1 MPTNNDVLR
10 SRVRLLGSFLGEAIA
25 RQSGEDTVDTIE
37 TLRKG
42 FIEERRNPNP
52 EKKQKLIDL
61 IASLDN
67 KTLQNVIRGFSIYF
81 FLANLTEENLSQ
93 QDRHQLKENSSHF
106 WEGSFR
112 HTLLECKERNI
123 DANQI
128 KELIDQLKFIP
139 VFTAHPT
146 EARRRTTMNIL
157 QLLYGHSNTINEL
170 PEDSRAYKEAKQKI
184 ADTID
189 LLWSSDEVRTRKP
202 LVYDEINNGL
212 HYFNASLFTAIPKVY
227 RNIKNAIVDIYPE
240 LSDYRLP
247 DFLRFG
253 SWIGGDRDGNPFV
266 THETTEMAV
275 LMHANTV
282 LRHYRV
288 LLKKL
293 RRELIHSD
301 TIVNV
306 SSEVYQRIEFYK
318 DLDTRVFYYNPHD
331 YNHEPY
337 RRLLSLI
344 LAKVS
349 ATNQYIQSQGNDSE
363 AALDA
368 YSNPEQLLDD
378 LRIIR
383 QSVANHDKAHAEGQL
398 LDMIRLVKTCGFH
411 LASLDIRQDSAYHG
425 EVIADIFDSASNL
438 PDYRQLSEED
448 RQQWLMQLL
457 QKPGAPLIYADDLSE
472 QTHEQLALMHSIA
485 QLRKLVG
492 ADTFGSYIISMTNN
506 ASQLLEVLLLMRFS
520 GLSDLDQ
527 DGNLF
532 AALPVAPLFET
543 IEDLKNID
551 KIMPA
556 VLDNPMY
563 RQLLQDSDNT
573 QEIMLGYSDSS
584 KDGGIIT
591 SAWQLYSAQQ
601 TITEIA
607 KKYGIQTRLFHGR
620 GGSVSRGG
628 GSTHQAI
635 AAQPAGTLNG
645 QIKFTEQGEVLYAK
659 YANSDTAV
667 FELTM
672 GITGALKASSSR
684 FVEQPKQLDNYE
696 SLFARLADAGEA
708 QYRELTDNTEGFY
721 QFYSQ
726 ATPVQEISLL
736 NIGSRPAHRKKG
748 LPSKSTIRAIPW
760 VFGWSLARFTLPAWY
775 GVGSALASVKENE
788 DLMKEMNENW
798 PFFQAFISN
807 IEMAFTKAE
816 MNIARAYSQ
825 LCEDESLRETVM
837 QAVIKEHDLTLSGL
851 NSLLQ
856 QDSLLSN
863 QQGLA
868 NSLEWRN
875 AYLDP
880 MNYVQIELLKRLRSQ
895 NSDLTNQVQNQN
907 QNQNKLQV
915 EDPLIRSINA
925 LAAGLRNTG

>member
-1 MPTNNDVLR
+1 MSLKNELLR
-10 SRVRLLGSFLGEAIA
+10 ERIRLLGSFLGEAIS
-25 RQSGEDTVDTIE
+25 RQSGEDTLNTIE

-42 FIEERRNPNP
+42 FIQERREHNAAH
-52 EKKQKLIDL
+52 KQQLIEL

-67 KTLQNVIRGFSIYF
+67 QTLKNVIRAFSIYF
-81 FLANLTEENLSQ
+81 FLANLTEENYLREQRRVMRAESNQ
-93 QDRHQLKENSSHF
+93 S

-112 HTLLECKERNI
+112 RTLSECRERQI
-123 DANQI
+123 EPEQI

-157 QLLYGHSNTINEL
+157 QTLYEHTDAMGVY
-170 PEDSRAYKEAKQKI
+170 PEGSLAFEQAKQKT
-184 ADTID
+184 AETID

-212 HYFNASLFTAIPKVY
+212 HYFDASLFTAIPKVY
-227 RNIKNAIVDIYPE
+227 RNIKDAIVEIYPE
-240 LSDYRLP
+240 LSDYALP
-247 DFLRFG
+247 AFVNFG

-282 LRHYRV
+282 LRHYQV
-288 LLKKL
+288 LIRKL

-301 TIVNV
+301 SIVTIVPEIYERIKDY
-306 SSEVYQRIEFYK
+306 SE
-318 DLDTRVFYYNPHD
+318 LDQQVFCYNPDD

-344 LAKVS
+344 LAKIN
-349 ATNQYIQSQGNDSE
+349 ATNQYIQSQGTDEN
-363 AALDA
+363 AAKDA
-368 YSNPEQLLDD
+368 YLSPAALLDD
-378 LRIIR
+378 LRLIR
-383 QSVANHDKAHAEGQL
+383 KSVNTHDSAHAEGLL
-398 LDMIRLVKTCGFH
+398 LDTIRLVKTCGFH
-411 LASLDIRQDSAYHG
+411 LAALDIRQDSGYHG
-425 EVIADIFDSASNL
+425 EVIADIFANASNL
-438 PDYRQLSEED
+438 PDYKALSEAE
-448 RQQWLMQLL
+448 RQEWLTRLL
-457 QKPGAPLIYADDLSE
+457 QKPGTPLIYTDNLSE
-472 QTHEQLALMHSIA
+472 QTREQLALMQSVA
-485 QLRKLVG
+485 KLRKLVG
-492 ADTFGSYIISMTNN
+492 DDTFGSYVISMTNN
-506 ASQLLEVLLLMRFS
+506 ASQLLEVLLLMRFA
-520 GLSDLDQ
+520 GLSGIND
-527 DGNLF
+527 DGHLF

-551 KIMPA
+551 KIMPT
-556 VLDNPMY
+556 VLDNPLY
-563 RQLLQDSDNT
+563 RELLEHSGNI

-601 TITEIA
+601 TITRIA
-607 KKYGIQTRLFHGR
+607 NQYGISTRLFHGR

-659 YANSDTAV
+659 YANPDTAV

-684 FVEQPKQLDNYE
+684 FVAQPAQLDSYE
-696 SLFARLADAGEA
+696 ALFADLADAGEQ
-708 QYRELTDNTEGFY
+708 QYRALTDNTDGFY
-721 QFYSQ
+721 QFYSE

-775 GVGSALASVKENE
+775 GVGTALESVKQNE
-788 DLMKEMNENW
+788 GLMKEMNKNW
-798 PFFQAFISN
+798 PFFSAFISN
-807 IEMAFTKAE
+807 IEMAFTKSE
-816 MNIARAYSQ
+816 MNIAHAYSH
-825 LCEDESLRETVM
+825 LCKDERLRTQVM
-837 QAVIKEHDLTLSGL
+837 QAVEHEHALTHSGL
-851 NSLLQ
+851 NSLLEQ
-856 QDSLLSN
+856 TSLLST
-863 QQGLA
+863 QQELA
-868 NSLEWRN
+868 ASLQWRN

-880 MNYVQIELLKRLRSQ
+880 INYIQIELLKRMRQPDNNNAKST
-895 NSDLTNQVQNQN
+895 D
-907 QNQNKLQV
+907 KLAV

>member
-1 MPTNNDVLR
+1 MSLKNELLR
-10 SRVRLLGSFLGEAIA
+10 ERIRLLGSFLGEAIS
-25 RQSGEDTVDTIE
+25 RQSGEDTLNTIE
-37 TLRKG
+37 TLRQG
-42 FIEERRNPNP
+42 FIQERREHNDGQ
-52 EKKQKLIDL
+52 KQQLIEL

-67 KTLQNVIRGFSIYF
+67 QTLKNVIRAFSIYF
-81 FLANLTEENLSQ
+81 FLANLTEENYLREQRRVMRAESNQ
-93 QDRHQLKENSSHF
+93 S

-112 HTLLECKERNI
+112 RTLSECRERQI
-123 DANQI
+123 EPEQI

-157 QLLYGHSNTINEL
+157 QTLYEHTDAMGVYHEG
-170 PEDSRAYKEAKQKI
+170 SRAFEQAKQKT
-184 ADTID
+184 AETID

-212 HYFNASLFTAIPKVY
+212 HYFDASLFTAIPKVY
-227 RNIKNAIVDIYPE
+227 RNIKDAIVEIYPE
-240 LSDYRLP
+240 LSDYALP
-247 DFLRFG
+247 AFVNFG

-282 LRHYRV
+282 LRHYQV
-288 LLKKL
+288 LIRKL

-301 TIVNV
+301 SIVTIVPGIYERIKDY
-306 SSEVYQRIEFYK
+306 SE
-318 DLDTRVFYYNPHD
+318 LDQQVFCYNPDD

-344 LAKVS
+344 LAKIK
-349 ATNQYIQSQGNDSE
+349 ATNQYIQSQGTDDN
-363 AALDA
+363 AAKDA
-368 YSNPEQLLDD
+368 YLSPAALLDD
-378 LRIIR
+378 LRLIR
-383 QSVANHDKAHAEGQL
+383 KSVNTHDSAHAEGLL
-398 LDMIRLVKTCGFH
+398 LDTIRLVKTCGFH
-411 LASLDIRQDSAYHG
+411 LAALDIRQDSGYHG
-425 EVIADIFDSASNL
+425 EVIADIFANASNL
-438 PDYRQLSEED
+438 PDYKALSEAE
-448 RQQWLMQLL
+448 RQEWLTRLL
-457 QKPGAPLIYADDLSE
+457 QKPGTPLIYTDNLSE
-472 QTHEQLALMHSIA
+472 QTREQLALMQSVA
-485 QLRKLVG
+485 KLRKLVG
-492 ADTFGSYIISMTNN
+492 DDTFGSYVISMTNN
-506 ASQLLEVLLLMRFS
+506 ASQLLEVLLLMRFA
-520 GLSDLDQ
+520 GLSGIND
-527 DGNLF
+527 DGHLF

-551 KIMPA
+551 KIMPT
-556 VLDNPMY
+556 VLDNPLY
-563 RQLLQDSDNT
+563 RELLEHSGNI

-601 TITEIA
+601 TITRIA
-607 KKYGIQTRLFHGR
+607 NQYGISTRLFHGR

-659 YANSDTAV
+659 YANPDTAV

-684 FVEQPKQLDNYE
+684 FVAQPAQLDSYE
-696 SLFARLADAGEA
+696 ALFADLADAGEQ
-708 QYRELTDNTEGFY
+708 QYRALTDNTDGFY
-721 QFYSQ
+721 QFYSE

-775 GVGSALASVKENE
+775 GVGTALESVKQNE
-788 DLMKEMNENW
+788 GLMKEMNKNW
-798 PFFQAFISN
+798 PFFSAFISN
-807 IEMAFTKAE
+807 IEMAFTKSE
-816 MNIARAYSQ
+816 MNIAHAYSH
-825 LCEDESLRETVM
+825 LCKDERLRTQVM
-837 QAVIKEHDLTLSGL
+837 QAVEHEHALTHYGL
-851 NSLLQ
+851 NFLLEQ
-856 QDSLLSN
+856 TSLLST
-863 QQGLA
+863 QQELA
-868 NSLEWRN
+868 ASLQWRN

-880 MNYVQIELLKRLRSQ
+880 INYIQIELLKRMRQPDNNNAKST
-895 NSDLTNQVQNQN
+895 D
-907 QNQNKLQV
+907 KLAV

>member
-1 MPTNNDVLR
+1 MLLDNDVLR
-10 SRVRLLGSFLGEAIA
+10 ARIRLLGSFLGEAIS
-25 RQSGEDTVDTIE
+25 RQSGQQTLDTIE
-37 TLRKG
+37 TLRQG
-42 FIEERRNPNP
+42 FIQERRDHNDGQ
-52 EKKQKLIDL
+52 KQQLIEL

-67 KTLQNVIRGFSIYF
+67 QTLKNVIRAFSIYF
-81 FLANLTEENLSQ
+81 FLANLTEENYLREQRRVMRAESNQ
-93 QDRHQLKENSSHF
+93 S

-112 HTLLECKERNI
+112 RTLSECRERQI
-123 DANQI
+123 EPEQI

-157 QLLYGHSNTINEL
+157 QTLYEHTDAMGVY
-170 PEDSRAYKEAKQKI
+170 PEGSRAFEQAKQKT
-184 ADTID
+184 AETID

-212 HYFNASLFTAIPKVY
+212 HYFDASLFTAIPKVY
-227 RNIKNAIVDIYPE
+227 RNIKDAIVEIYPE
-240 LSDYRLP
+240 LSDYALP
-247 DFLRFG
+247 AFVNFG

-282 LRHYRV
+282 LRHYQV
-288 LLKKL
+288 LIRKL

-301 TIVNV
+301 SIVTIAPEIYERIKDY
-306 SSEVYQRIEFYK
+306 SE
-318 DLDTRVFYYNPHD
+318 LDQQVFCYNPDD

-344 LAKVS
+344 LAKIN
-349 ATNQYIQSQGNDSE
+349 ATNQYIQSQGTDEN
-363 AALDA
+363 AAKDA
-368 YSNPEQLLDD
+368 YLSPAALLDD
-378 LRIIR
+378 LRLIR
-383 QSVANHDKAHAEGQL
+383 KSVNTHDSAHAEGLL
-398 LDMIRLVKTCGFH
+398 LDTIRLVKTCGFH
-411 LASLDIRQDSAYHG
+411 LAALDIRQDSGYHG
-425 EVIADIFDSASNL
+425 EVIADIFANASNL
-438 PDYRQLSEED
+438 PDYKALSEAE
-448 RQQWLMQLL
+448 RQEWLTRLL
-457 QKPGAPLIYADDLSE
+457 QKPGTPLIYTDNLSE
-472 QTHEQLALMHSIA
+472 QTREQLALMQSVA
-485 QLRKLVG
+485 KLRKLVG
-492 ADTFGSYIISMTNN
+492 DDTFGSYVISMTNN
-506 ASQLLEVLLLMRFS
+506 ASQLLEVLLLMRFA
-520 GLSDLDQ
+520 GLSGIND
-527 DGNLF
+527 DGHLF
-532 AALPVAPLFET
+532 AALPIAPLFET

-551 KIMPA
+551 KIMPT
-556 VLDNPMY
+556 VLDNPLY
-563 RQLLQDSDNT
+563 RELLEHSGNI

-601 TITEIA
+601 TITRIA
-607 KKYGIQTRLFHGR
+607 NQYGISTRLFHGR

-659 YANSDTAV
+659 YANPDTAV

-684 FVEQPKQLDNYE
+684 FVAQPAQLDSYE
-696 SLFARLADAGEA
+696 ALFADLADAGEQ
-708 QYRELTDNTEGFY
+708 QYRALTDNTDGFY
-721 QFYSQ
+721 QFYSE

-775 GVGSALASVKENE
+775 GVGTALESVKQNE
-788 DLMKEMNENW
+788 GLMKEMNKNW
-798 PFFQAFISN
+798 PFFSAFISN
-807 IEMAFTKAE
+807 IEMAFTKSE
-816 MNIARAYSQ
+816 MNIAHAYSH
-825 LCEDESLRETVM
+825 LCKDERLRTQVM
-837 QAVIKEHDLTLSGL
+837 QAVEHEHALTHSGL
-851 NSLLQ
+851 NSLLEQ
-856 QDSLLSN
+856 TSLLST
-863 QQGLA
+863 QQELA
-868 NSLEWRN
+868 ASLQWRN

-880 MNYVQIELLKRLRSQ
+880 INYIQIELLKRMRQPDNNNAKST
-895 NSDLTNQVQNQN
+895 D
-907 QNQNKLQV
+907 KLAV

>member
-1 MPTNNDVLR
+1 MLLKNELLR
-10 SRVRLLGSFLGEAIA
+10 TRVRLLGSFLGEAIS
-25 RQSGEDTVDTIE
+25 RQSGEDTVHTIE

-42 FIEERRNPNP
+42 FIQERREHNAAH
-52 EKKQKLIDL
+52 KQQLIDL

-67 KTLQNVIRGFSIYF
+67 QTLKNVIRAFSIYF
-81 FLANLTEENLSQ
+81 FLANLTEENYLREQRRAMRAESNQ
-93 QDRHQLKENSSHF
+93 S

-112 HTLLECKERNI
+112 RTLLECRERNI
-123 DANQI
+123 EPDQI
-128 KELIDQLKFIP
+128 KELIDDLKFIP

-157 QLLYGHSNTINEL
+157 QTLYEHTDAMSDY
-170 PEDSRAYKEAKQKI
+170 PEGSLAFEQAKQKT
-184 ADTID
+184 AETID

-212 HYFNASLFTAIPKVY
+212 HYFDASLFTAIPKVY
-227 RNIKNAIVDIYPE
+227 RNTKDAIVEVYPE
-240 LSDYRLP
+240 LTDYPLP
-247 DFLRFG
+247 AFVSFG

-282 LRHYRV
+282 LRHYQV
-288 LLKKL
+288 LIRKL

-301 TIVNV
+301 TIVDIAPDIYARIKDY
-306 SSEVYQRIEFYK
+306 SE
-318 DLDTRVFYYNPHD
+318 LDQKVFFYNPED
-331 YNHEPY
+331 YHNEPY
-337 RRLLSLI
+337 RRLLSII
-344 LAKVS
+344 LAKIK
-349 ATNQYIQSQGNDSE
+349 ATNQHIQSQGTDDE
-363 AALDA
+363 AGKDA
-368 YSNPEQLLDD
+368 YVAPQALLDD
-378 LRIIR
+378 LRLIR
-383 QSVANHDKAHAEGQL
+383 QSVNTHDQAHGEGLL
-398 LDMIRLVKTCGFH
+398 LDTIRLVKTCGFH
-411 LASLDIRQDSAYHG
+411 LASLDIRQDSGYHG
-425 EVIADIFDSASNL
+425 EVIADIFASASNL
-438 PDYRQLSEED
+438 PDYQSLSETE
-448 RQQWLMQLL
+448 RQQWLTRLL
-457 QKPGAPLIYADDLSE
+457 ENSGTPLIYSDNLSE
-472 QTHEQLALMHSIA
+472 QTREQLNLMNSVA
-485 QLRKLVG
+485 KLRKLVG
-492 ADTFGSYIISMTNN
+492 EDTFGSYVISMTNN
-506 ASQLLEVLLLMRFS
+506 ASQLLEVLLLMRFA
-520 GLSDLDQ
+520 GLS
-527 DGNLF
+527 GINNEGHLF

-551 KIMPA
+551 KIMPTI
-556 VLDNPMY
+556 LENPLY
-563 RQLLQDSDNT
+563 RELLEHSGNL

-601 TITEIA
+601 TITNIA
-607 KKYGIQTRLFHGR
+607 NKYGISTRLFHGR

-659 YANSDTAV
+659 YANPDTAV

-684 FVEQPKQLDNYE
+684 FVAQPTQLDRYE
-696 SLFARLADAGEA
+696 TLFARLADAGEQ
-708 QYRELTDNTEGFY
+708 QYRTLTDNTEGFY
-721 QFYSQ
+721 KFYSE

-775 GVGSALASVKENE
+775 GVGSALDSVKQDE
-788 DLMKEMNENW
+788 DLMKEMNKNW
-798 PFFQAFISN
+798 PFFSAFISN
-807 IEMAFTKAE
+807 IEMAFTKSE
-816 MNIARAYSQ
+816 MSIARAYSQ
-825 LCEDESLRETVM
+825 LCEDETLREQIM
-837 QAVIKEHDLTLSGL
+837 QAVIDEHELTNAGL
-851 NSLLQ
+851 NSLLDQKSLLANQ
-856 QDSLLSN
+856 QD
-863 QQGLA
+863 LA
-868 NSLEWRN
+868 HSLEWRN

-880 MNYVQIELLKRLRSQ
+880 INYIQIELLKRMRQ
-895 NSDLTNQVQNQN
+895 KDTAQD
-907 QNQNKLQV
+907 KLAV

>member
-1 MPTNNDVLR
+1 MPSSYDVQR
-10 SRVRLLGSFLGEAIA
+10 TRVRLLGSFLGEAIA
-25 RQSGEDTVDTIE
+25 RQSGEETVNTIE

-52 EKKQKLIDL
+52 NNKQQLIDL

-81 FLANLTEENLSQ
+81 FLANLTEENLLQ
-93 QDRHQLKENSSHF
+93 EERRVLKEKSANF

-112 HTLLECKERNI
+112 HTLLKCKERNI
-123 DANQI
+123 EADQI
-128 KELIDQLKFIP
+128 KEMIDQLKFIP

-157 QLLYGHSNTINEL
+157 QKLYGHSNALNEF
-170 PEDSRAYKEAKQKI
+170 PKGSRAYEEAKQKI
-184 ADTID
+184 AETVD

-227 RNIKNAIVDIYPE
+227 RNIKNAIVDVYPE
-240 LSDYRLP
+240 LTDYPLP

-253 SWIGGDRDGNPFV
+253 SWIGGDRDGNPYV

-288 LLKKL
+288 MLKKL

-301 TIVNV
+301 TIVNFAA
-306 SSEVYQRIEFYK
+306 EVYQRIDSYR
-318 DLDTRVFYYNPHD
+318 DLDEKVFYYNPDD

-337 RRLLSLI
+337 RRLLSI
-344 LAKVS
+344 VLAKIN
-349 ATNQYIQSQGNDSE
+349 ATNQYIQSQGNDLE
-363 AALDA
+363 AAVDA
-368 YSNPEQLLDD
+368 YANPQQLLDD
-378 LRIIR
+378 LRLIR
-383 QSVANHDKAHAEGQL
+383 KSVATHDIAHSEGLL
-398 LDMIRLVKTCGFH
+398 LDIIRLVKTCGFH
-411 LASLDIRQDSAYHG
+411 LASMDIRQDSAYHG

-438 PDYRQLSEED
+438 PDYRKLNEEE
-448 RQQWLMQLL
+448 RQQWLMRLL
-457 QKPGAPLIYADDLSE
+457 KKPGAPLIYADDLSA
-472 QTHEQLALMHSIA
+472 QTQEQLALMHTIA
-485 QLRKLVG
+485 KLRKLVG
-492 ADTFGSYIISMTNN
+492 EDAFGSYIISMTNN

-520 GLSDLDQ
+520 GLSDIDK

-543 IEDLKNID
+543 IDDLKNID
-551 KIMPA
+551 KILPA
-556 VLDNPMY
+556 VLDNAMY
-563 RQLLQDSDNT
+563 RQLLQRSDNT

-601 TITEIA
+601 TITDIA
-607 KKYGIQTRLFHGR
+607 NKYGIQTRLFHGR

-684 FVEQPKQLDNYE
+684 FVEQPQRLDAYE
-696 SLFARLADAGEA
+696 ALFSRLADAGET
-708 QYRELTDNTEGFY
+708 QYRALTDHTEGFY

-775 GVGSALASVKENE
+775 GVGTALKSVKKDEA
-788 DLMKEMNENW
+788 LMREMNENW
-798 PFFQAFISN
+798 PFFKAFVSN
-807 IEMAFTKAE
+807 IEMAFSKSE
-816 MNIARAYSQ
+816 MNIANAYSQ
-825 LCEDESLRETVM
+825 LCEDESLRETIM
-837 QAVIKEHDLTLSGL
+837 QAVNDEHDLTLSGL

-868 NSLEWRN
+868 SSLQWRN

-880 MNYVQIELLKRLRSQ
+880 MNYVQIELLKRSRDTH
-895 NSDLTNQVQNQN
+895 SDSTEEAG
-907 QNQNKLQV
+907 LQV

>member
-1 MPTNNDVLR
+1 MSLKNELLR
-10 SRVRLLGSFLGEAIA
+10 ERIRLLGSFLGEAIS
-25 RQSGEDTVDTIE
+25 RQSGEDTLNTIE

-42 FIEERRNPNP
+42 FIQERREHNAAH
-52 EKKQKLIDL
+52 KQQLIEL

-67 KTLQNVIRGFSIYF
+67 QTLKNVIRAFSIYF
-81 FLANLTEENLSQ
+81 FLANLTEENYLREQRRVMRAESNQ
-93 QDRHQLKENSSHF
+93 S

-112 HTLLECKERNI
+112 RTLSECRERQI
-123 DANQI
+123 EPEQI

-157 QLLYGHSNTINEL
+157 QTLYEHTDAMGVY
-170 PEDSRAYKEAKQKI
+170 PEGSRAFEQAKQKT
-184 ADTID
+184 AETID

-212 HYFNASLFTAIPKVY
+212 HYFDASLFTAIPKVY
-227 RNIKNAIVDIYPE
+227 RNIKDAIVEIYPE
-240 LSDYRLP
+240 LSDYALP
-247 DFLRFG
+247 AFVNFG

-282 LRHYRV
+282 LRHYQV
-288 LLKKL
+288 LIRKL

-301 TIVNV
+301 SIVTIVPEIYERIKDY
-306 SSEVYQRIEFYK
+306 SE
-318 DLDTRVFYYNPHD
+318 LDQQVFCYNPDD

-344 LAKVS
+344 LAKIK
-349 ATNQYIQSQGNDSE
+349 ATNQYIQSQGTDEN
-363 AALDA
+363 AAKDA
-368 YSNPEQLLDD
+368 YLSPAALLDD
-378 LRIIR
+378 LRLIR
-383 QSVANHDKAHAEGQL
+383 KSVNTHDSAHAEGLL
-398 LDMIRLVKTCGFH
+398 LDTIRLVKTCGFH
-411 LASLDIRQDSAYHG
+411 LAALDIRQDSGYHG
-425 EVIADIFDSASNL
+425 EVIADIFANASNL
-438 PDYRQLSEED
+438 PDYKALSEAE
-448 RQQWLMQLL
+448 RQEWLTRLL
-457 QKPGAPLIYADDLSE
+457 QKPGTPLIYTDNLSE
-472 QTHEQLALMHSIA
+472 QTREQLALMQSVA
-485 QLRKLVG
+485 KLRKLVG
-492 ADTFGSYIISMTNN
+492 DDTFGSYVISMTNN
-506 ASQLLEVLLLMRFS
+506 ASQLLEVLLLMRFA
-520 GLSDLDQ
+520 GLSGIND
-527 DGNLF
+527 DGHLF
-532 AALPVAPLFET
+532 AALPIAPLFET

-551 KIMPA
+551 KIMPT
-556 VLDNPMY
+556 VLDNPLY
-563 RQLLQDSDNT
+563 RELLEHSGNI

-601 TITEIA
+601 TITRIA
-607 KKYGIQTRLFHGR
+607 NQYGISTRLFHGR

-659 YANSDTAV
+659 YANPDTAV

-684 FVEQPKQLDNYE
+684 FVAQPAQLDSYE
-696 SLFARLADAGEA
+696 ALFADLADAGEQ
-708 QYRELTDNTEGFY
+708 QYRALTDNTDGFY
-721 QFYSQ
+721 QFYSE

-775 GVGSALASVKENE
+775 GVGTALESVKQNE
-788 DLMKEMNENW
+788 GLMKEMNKNW
-798 PFFQAFISN
+798 PFFSAFISN
-807 IEMAFTKAE
+807 IEMAFTKSE
-816 MNIARAYSQ
+816 MNIAHAYSH
-825 LCEDESLRETVM
+825 LCKDERLRTQVM
-837 QAVIKEHDLTLSGL
+837 QAVEHEHALTHSGL
-851 NSLLQ
+851 NSLLEQ
-856 QDSLLSN
+856 TSLLST
-863 QQGLA
+863 QQELA
-868 NSLEWRN
+868 ASLQWRN

-880 MNYVQIELLKRLRSQ
+880 INYIQIELLKRMRQPDNNNAKST
-895 NSDLTNQVQNQN
+895 D
-907 QNQNKLQV
+907 KLAV

>member
-1 MPTNNDVLR
+1 MSLKNELLR
-10 SRVRLLGSFLGEAIA
+10 ERIRLLGSFLGEAIS
-25 RQSGEDTVDTIE
+25 RQSGEDTLNTIE

-42 FIEERRNPNP
+42 FIQERREHNAAH
-52 EKKQKLIDL
+52 KQQLIEL

-67 KTLQNVIRGFSIYF
+67 QTLKNVIRAFSIYF
-81 FLANLTEENLSQ
+81 FLANLTEENYLREQRRVMRAESNQ
-93 QDRHQLKENSSHF
+93 S

-112 HTLLECKERNI
+112 RTLSECRERQI
-123 DANQI
+123 EPEQI

-157 QLLYGHSNTINEL
+157 QTLYEHTDAMGVY
-170 PEDSRAYKEAKQKI
+170 PEGSRAFEQAKQKT
-184 ADTID
+184 AETID

-212 HYFNASLFTAIPKVY
+212 HYFDASLFTAIPKVY
-227 RNIKNAIVDIYPE
+227 RNIKDAIVEIYPE
-240 LSDYRLP
+240 LSDYALP
-247 DFLRFG
+247 AFVNFG

-282 LRHYRV
+282 LRHYQV
-288 LLKKL
+288 LIRKL

-301 TIVNV
+301 SIVTIAPEIYERIKDY
-306 SSEVYQRIEFYK
+306 SE
-318 DLDTRVFYYNPHD
+318 LDQQVFCYNPDD

-344 LAKVS
+344 LAKVK
-349 ATNQYIQSQGNDSE
+349 ATNQYIQSQGTDEN
-363 AALDA
+363 AAKDA
-368 YSNPEQLLDD
+368 YLSPAALLDD
-378 LRIIR
+378 LRLIR
-383 QSVANHDKAHAEGQL
+383 KSVNTHDSAHAEGLL
-398 LDMIRLVKTCGFH
+398 LDTIRLVKTCGFH
-411 LASLDIRQDSAYHG
+411 LAALDIRQDSGYHG
-425 EVIADIFDSASNL
+425 EVIADIFANASNL
-438 PDYRQLSEED
+438 PDYKALSEAE
-448 RQQWLMQLL
+448 RQEWLTRLL
-457 QKPGAPLIYADDLSE
+457 QKPGTPLIYTDNLSE
-472 QTHEQLALMHSIA
+472 QTREQLALMQSVA
-485 QLRKLVG
+485 KLRKLVG
-492 ADTFGSYIISMTNN
+492 DDTFGSYVISMTNN
-506 ASQLLEVLLLMRFS
+506 ASQLLEVLLLMRFA
-520 GLSDLDQ
+520 GLSGIND
-527 DGNLF
+527 DGHLF
-532 AALPVAPLFET
+532 AALPIAPLFET

-551 KIMPA
+551 KIMPT
-556 VLDNPMY
+556 VLDNPLY
-563 RQLLQDSDNT
+563 RELLEHSGNI

-601 TITEIA
+601 TITRIA
-607 KKYGIQTRLFHGR
+607 NQYGISTRLFHGR

-659 YANSDTAV
+659 YANPDTAV

-684 FVEQPKQLDNYE
+684 FVAQPAQLDSYE
-696 SLFARLADAGEA
+696 ALFADLADAGEQ
-708 QYRELTDNTEGFY
+708 QYRALTDNTDGFY
-721 QFYSQ
+721 QFYSE

-775 GVGSALASVKENE
+775 GVGTALESVKQNE
-788 DLMKEMNENW
+788 GLMKEMNKNW
-798 PFFQAFISN
+798 PFFSAFISN
-807 IEMAFTKAE
+807 IEMAFTKSE
-816 MNIARAYSQ
+816 MNIAHAYSH
-825 LCEDESLRETVM
+825 LCKDERLRTQVM
-837 QAVIKEHDLTLSGL
+837 QAVEHEHALTHSGL
-851 NSLLQ
+851 NSLLEQ
-856 QDSLLSN
+856 TSLLST
-863 QQGLA
+863 QQELA
-868 NSLEWRN
+868 ASLQWRN

-880 MNYVQIELLKRLRSQ
+880 INYIQIELLKRMRQPDNNNAKST
-895 NSDLTNQVQNQN
+895 D
-907 QNQNKLQV
+907 KLAV

>member
-1 MPTNNDVLR
+1 MLLDNDVLR
-10 SRVRLLGSFLGEAIA
+10 ARIRLLGSFLGEAIS
-25 RQSGEDTVDTIE
+25 RQSGQQTLDTIE
-37 TLRKG
+37 TLRQG
-42 FIEERRNPNP
+42 FIQERRDHNDGQ
-52 EKKQKLIDL
+52 KQQLIEL

-67 KTLQNVIRGFSIYF
+67 QTLKNVIRAFSIYF
-81 FLANLTEENLSQ
+81 FLANLTEENYLREQRRVMRAESNQ
-93 QDRHQLKENSSHF
+93 S

-112 HTLLECKERNI
+112 RTLSECRERQI
-123 DANQI
+123 EPEQI

-157 QLLYGHSNTINEL
+157 QTLYEHTDAMGVY
-170 PEDSRAYKEAKQKI
+170 PEGSRAFEQAKQKT
-184 ADTID
+184 AETID

-212 HYFNASLFTAIPKVY
+212 HYFDASLFTAIPKVY
-227 RNIKNAIVDIYPE
+227 RNIKDAIVEIYPE
-240 LSDYRLP
+240 LSDYALP
-247 DFLRFG
+247 AFVNFG

-282 LRHYRV
+282 LRHYQV
-288 LLKKL
+288 LIRKL

-301 TIVNV
+301 SIVTIAPEIYERIKDY
-306 SSEVYQRIEFYK
+306 SE
-318 DLDTRVFYYNPHD
+318 LDQQVFCYNPDD

-344 LAKVS
+344 LAKIN
-349 ATNQYIQSQGNDSE
+349 ATNQYIQSQGTDEN
-363 AALDA
+363 AAKDA
-368 YSNPEQLLDD
+368 YLSPAALLDD
-378 LRIIR
+378 LRLIR
-383 QSVANHDKAHAEGQL
+383 KSVNTHDSAHAEGLL
-398 LDMIRLVKTCGFH
+398 LDTIRLVKTCGFH
-411 LASLDIRQDSAYHG
+411 LAALDIRQDSGYHG
-425 EVIADIFDSASNL
+425 EVIADIFANASNL
-438 PDYRQLSEED
+438 PDYKALSEAE
-448 RQQWLMQLL
+448 RQEWLTRLL
-457 QKPGAPLIYADDLSE
+457 QKPGTPLIYTDNLSE
-472 QTHEQLALMHSIA
+472 QTREQLALMQSVA
-485 QLRKLVG
+485 KLRKLVG
-492 ADTFGSYIISMTNN
+492 DDTFGSYVISMTNN
-506 ASQLLEVLLLMRFS
+506 ASQLLEVLLLMRFA
-520 GLSDLDQ
+520 GLSGIND
-527 DGNLF
+527 DGHLF

-551 KIMPA
+551 KIMPT
-556 VLDNPMY
+556 VLDNPLY
-563 RQLLQDSDNT
+563 RELLEHSGNI

-601 TITEIA
+601 TITRIA
-607 KKYGIQTRLFHGR
+607 NQYGINTRLFHGR

-659 YANSDTAV
+659 YANPDTAV

-684 FVEQPKQLDNYE
+684 FVAQPAQLDSYE
-696 SLFARLADAGEA
+696 ALFADLADAGEQ
-708 QYRELTDNTEGFY
+708 QYRALTDNTDGFY
-721 QFYSQ
+721 QFYSE

-775 GVGSALASVKENE
+775 GVGTALESVKQNE
-788 DLMKEMNENW
+788 GLMKEMNKNW
-798 PFFQAFISN
+798 PFFSAFISN
-807 IEMAFTKAE
+807 IEMAFTKSE
-816 MNIARAYSQ
+816 MNIAHAYSH
-825 LCEDESLRETVM
+825 LCKDERLRTQVM
-837 QAVIKEHDLTLSGL
+837 QAVEHEHALTHSGL
-851 NSLLQ
+851 NSLLEQ
-856 QDSLLSN
+856 TSLLST
-863 QQGLA
+863 QQELA
-868 NSLEWRN
+868 ASLQWRN

-880 MNYVQIELLKRLRSQ
+880 INYIQIELLKRMRQPDNNNAKST
-895 NSDLTNQVQNQN
+895 D
-907 QNQNKLQV
+907 KLAV

>member
-1 MPTNNDVLR
+1 MLLDNDVLR
-10 SRVRLLGSFLGEAIA
+10 ARIRLLGSFLGEAIS
-25 RQSGEDTVDTIE
+25 RQSGQQTLDTIE
-37 TLRKG
+37 TLRQG
-42 FIEERRNPNP
+42 FIQERREHNDGQ
-52 EKKQKLIDL
+52 KQKLIEL

-67 KTLQNVIRGFSIYF
+67 QTLKNVIRAFSIYF
-81 FLANLTEENLSQ
+81 FLANLTEENYLREQRQVMRAESNQ
-93 QDRHQLKENSSHF
+93 S

-112 HTLLECKERNI
+112 RTLSECRERQI
-123 DANQI
+123 EPEQI

-157 QLLYGHSNTINEL
+157 QTLYEHTDAMGVY
-170 PEDSRAYKEAKQKI
+170 PEGSRAFEQAKQKT
-184 ADTID
+184 AETID

-212 HYFNASLFTAIPKVY
+212 HYFDASLFTAIPKVY
-227 RNIKNAIVDIYPE
+227 RNIKDAIVEIYPE
-240 LSDYRLP
+240 LSDYALP
-247 DFLRFG
+247 AFVNFG

-282 LRHYRV
+282 LRHYQV
-288 LLKKL
+288 LIRKL

-301 TIVNV
+301 SIVTIAPEIYERIKDY
-306 SSEVYQRIEFYK
+306 SE
-318 DLDTRVFYYNPHD
+318 LDQQVFCYNPDD

-344 LAKVS
+344 LAKIK
-349 ATNQYIQSQGNDSE
+349 ATNQYIQSQGTDDN
-363 AALDA
+363 AAKDA
-368 YSNPEQLLDD
+368 YLSPAALLDD
-378 LRIIR
+378 LRLIR
-383 QSVANHDKAHAEGQL
+383 KSVNTHDSAHAEGLL
-398 LDMIRLVKTCGFH
+398 LDTIRLVKTCGFH
-411 LASLDIRQDSAYHG
+411 LAALDIRQDSGYHG
-425 EVIADIFDSASNL
+425 EVIADIFANASNL
-438 PDYRQLSEED
+438 PDYKALSEAE
-448 RQQWLMQLL
+448 RQEWLTRLL
-457 QKPGAPLIYADDLSE
+457 QKPGTPLIYTDNLSE
-472 QTHEQLALMHSIA
+472 QTREQLALMQSVA
-485 QLRKLVG
+485 KLRKLVG
-492 ADTFGSYIISMTNN
+492 DDTFGSYVISMTNN
-506 ASQLLEVLLLMRFS
+506 ASQLLEVLLLMRFA
-520 GLSDLDQ
+520 GLSGIND
-527 DGNLF
+527 DGHLF

-551 KIMPA
+551 KIMPT
-556 VLDNPMY
+556 VLDNPLY
-563 RQLLQDSDNT
+563 RELLEHSGNI

-601 TITEIA
+601 TITRIA
-607 KKYGIQTRLFHGR
+607 NQYGISTRLFHGR

-659 YANSDTAV
+659 YANPDTAV

-684 FVEQPKQLDNYE
+684 FVAQPAQLDSYE
-696 SLFARLADAGEA
+696 ALFADLADAGEQ
-708 QYRELTDNTEGFY
+708 QYRALTDNTDGFY
-721 QFYSQ
+721 QFYSE

-775 GVGSALASVKENE
+775 GVGTALESVKQNE
-788 DLMKEMNENW
+788 GLMKEMNKNW
-798 PFFQAFISN
+798 PFFSAFISN
-807 IEMAFTKAE
+807 IEMAFTKSE
-816 MNIARAYSQ
+816 MNIAHAYSH
-825 LCEDESLRETVM
+825 LCKDERLRTQVM
-837 QAVIKEHDLTLSGL
+837 QAVEHEHALTHSGL
-851 NSLLQ
+851 NSLLEQ
-856 QDSLLSN
+856 TSLLST
-863 QQGLA
+863 QQELA
-868 NSLEWRN
+868 ASLQWRN

-880 MNYVQIELLKRLRSQ
+880 INYIQIELLKRMRQ
-895 NSDLTNQVQNQN
+895 PD
-907 QNQNKLQV
+907 NKDTKSTDKLAV

>member
-1 MPTNNDVLR
+1 MLLKNEILR
-10 SRVRLLGSFLGEAIA
+10 ERIRLLGSFLGEAIS
-25 RQSGEDTVDTIE
+25 RQSGEDTLNTIE
-37 TLRKG
+37 TLRQG
-42 FIEERRNPNP
+42 FIQERREHNDGQ
-52 EKKQKLIDL
+52 KQQLIEL

-67 KTLQNVIRGFSIYF
+67 QTLKNVIRAFSIYF
-81 FLANLTEENLSQ
+81 FLANLTEENYLREQRRVMRAESNQ
-93 QDRHQLKENSSHF
+93 S

-112 HTLLECKERNI
+112 RTLSECRERQI
-123 DANQI
+123 EPEQI

-157 QLLYGHSNTINEL
+157 QTLYEHTDAMGVY
-170 PEDSRAYKEAKQKI
+170 PEDSRAFEQAKQKT
-184 ADTID
+184 AETID

-212 HYFNASLFTAIPKVY
+212 HYFDASLFTAIPKVY
-227 RNIKNAIVDIYPE
+227 RNIKDAIVEIYPE
-240 LSDYRLP
+240 LSDYALP
-247 DFLRFG
+247 AFVNFG

-282 LRHYRV
+282 LRHYQV
-288 LLKKL
+288 LIRKL

-301 TIVNV
+301 SIVTIAPGIYERIKDY
-306 SSEVYQRIEFYK
+306 SE
-318 DLDTRVFYYNPHD
+318 LDQQVFCYNPDD

-344 LAKVS
+344 LAKIK
-349 ATNQYIQSQGNDSE
+349 ATNQYIQSQGTDDN
-363 AALDA
+363 AAKDA
-368 YSNPEQLLDD
+368 YLSPAALLDD
-378 LRIIR
+378 LRLIR
-383 QSVANHDKAHAEGQL
+383 KSVNTHDSAHAEGLL
-398 LDMIRLVKTCGFH
+398 LDTIRLVKTCGFH
-411 LASLDIRQDSAYHG
+411 LAALDIRQDSGYHG
-425 EVIADIFDSASNL
+425 EVIADIFANASNL
-438 PDYRQLSEED
+438 PDYKALSEPE
-448 RQQWLMQLL
+448 RQEWLTRLL
-457 QKPGAPLIYADDLSE
+457 QKSGTPLIYTDNLSE
-472 QTHEQLALMHSIA
+472 QTREQLALMQSVA
-485 QLRKLVG
+485 KLRKLVG
-492 ADTFGSYIISMTNN
+492 DDTFGSYVISMTNN
-506 ASQLLEVLLLMRFS
+506 ASQLLEVLLLMRFA
-520 GLSDLDQ
+520 GLSGISD
-527 DGNLF
+527 DGHLF

-551 KIMPA
+551 KIMPT
-556 VLDNPMY
+556 VLENPLY
-563 RQLLQDSDNT
+563 RELLEHSGNI

-601 TITEIA
+601 TITRIA
-607 KKYGIQTRLFHGR
+607 NQYGISTRLFHGR

-659 YANSDTAV
+659 YANPDTAV

-684 FVEQPKQLDNYE
+684 FVAQPAQLDNYE
-696 SLFARLADAGEA
+696 ALFADLADAGEQ
-708 QYRELTDNTEGFY
+708 QYRALTDNTDGFY
-721 QFYSQ
+721 QFYSE

-775 GVGSALASVKENE
+775 GVGTALESVKQNE
-788 DLMKEMNENW
+788 GLMKEMNKNW
-798 PFFQAFISN
+798 PFFSAFISN
-807 IEMAFTKAE
+807 IEMAFTKSE
-816 MNIARAYSQ
+816 MNIAHAYSQ
-825 LCEDESLRETVM
+825 LCKDERLRTQVM
-837 QAVIKEHDLTLSGL
+837 QAVEHEHALTHSGL
-851 NSLLQ
+851 NSLLEQ
-856 QDSLLSN
+856 TSLLST
-863 QQGLA
+863 QQELA
-868 NSLEWRN
+868 ASLQWRN

-880 MNYVQIELLKRLRSQ
+880 INYIQIELLKRMRQ
-895 NSDLTNQVQNQN
+895 PD
-907 QNQNKLQV
+907 NKDAKSTDKLAV

>member
-1 MPTNNDVLR
+1 MLLKNELLR
-10 SRVRLLGSFLGEAIA
+10 TRVRLLGSFLGEAIS
-25 RQSGEDTVDTIE
+25 RQSGEDTVHTIE

-42 FIEERRNPNP
+42 FIQERREHNAAH
-52 EKKQKLIDL
+52 KQQLIDL

-67 KTLQNVIRGFSIYF
+67 QTLKNVIRAFSIYF
-81 FLANLTEENLSQ
+81 FLANLTEENYLREQRRAMRAESNQ
-93 QDRHQLKENSSHF
+93 S

-112 HTLLECKERNI
+112 RTLLECRERNI
-123 DANQI
+123 EPDQI
-128 KELIDQLKFIP
+128 KELIDDLKFIP

-157 QLLYGHSNTINEL
+157 QTLYEHTDAMSDY
-170 PEDSRAYKEAKQKI
+170 PEGSLAFEQAKQKT
-184 ADTID
+184 AETID

-212 HYFNASLFTAIPKVY
+212 HYFDASLFTAIPKVY
-227 RNIKNAIVDIYPE
+227 RNTKDAIVEVYPE
-240 LSDYRLP
+240 LTDYPLP
-247 DFLRFG
+247 AFVSFG

-282 LRHYRV
+282 LRHYQV
-288 LLKKL
+288 LIRKL

-301 TIVNV
+301 TIVDIAPDIYARIKDY
-306 SSEVYQRIEFYK
+306 SE
-318 DLDTRVFYYNPHD
+318 LDQKVFFYNPED
-331 YNHEPY
+331 YHNEPY
-337 RRLLSLI
+337 RRLLSII
-344 LAKVS
+344 LTKIK
-349 ATNQYIQSQGNDSE
+349 ATNQHIQSQGTDDE
-363 AALDA
+363 AGKDA
-368 YSNPEQLLDD
+368 YVAPQALLDD
-378 LRIIR
+378 LRLIR
-383 QSVANHDKAHAEGQL
+383 QSVNTHDQAHGEGLL
-398 LDMIRLVKTCGFH
+398 LDTIRLVKTCGFH
-411 LASLDIRQDSAYHG
+411 LASLDIRQDSGYHG
-425 EVIADIFDSASNL
+425 EVIADIFASASNL
-438 PDYRQLSEED
+438 PDYQSLSETE
-448 RQQWLMQLL
+448 RQQWLTRLL
-457 QKPGAPLIYADDLSE
+457 ENSGTPLIYSDNLSE
-472 QTHEQLALMHSIA
+472 QTREQLNLMNSVA
-485 QLRKLVG
+485 KLRKLVG
-492 ADTFGSYIISMTNN
+492 EDTFGSYVISMTNN
-506 ASQLLEVLLLMRFS
+506 ASQLLEVLLLMRFA
-520 GLSDLDQ
+520 GLS
-527 DGNLF
+527 GINNEGHLF

-551 KIMPA
+551 KIMPTI
-556 VLDNPMY
+556 LENPLY
-563 RQLLQDSDNT
+563 RELLEHSGNL

-601 TITEIA
+601 TITNIA
-607 KKYGIQTRLFHGR
+607 NKYGISTRLFHGR

-659 YANSDTAV
+659 YANPDTAV

-684 FVEQPKQLDNYE
+684 FVAQPTQLDSYE
-696 SLFARLADAGEA
+696 TLFARLADAGEQ
-708 QYRELTDNTEGFY
+708 QYRALTDNTEGFY
-721 QFYSQ
+721 KFYSE

-775 GVGSALASVKENE
+775 GVGSALDSVKQDE
-788 DLMKEMNENW
+788 DLMKEMNKNW
-798 PFFQAFISN
+798 PFFSAFISN
-807 IEMAFTKAE
+807 IEMAFTKSE
-816 MNIARAYSQ
+816 MSIARAYSQ
-825 LCEDESLRETVM
+825 LCEDETLREQIM
-837 QAVIKEHDLTLSGL
+837 QAVIDEHELTNAGL
-851 NSLLQ
+851 NSLLDQESLLANQ
-856 QDSLLSN
+856 QD
-863 QQGLA
+863 LA
-868 NSLEWRN
+868 HSLEWRN

-880 MNYVQIELLKRLRSQ
+880 INYIQIELLKRMRQ
-895 NSDLTNQVQNQN
+895 KDTAED
-907 QNQNKLQV
+907 KLAV